1 MEIICFLLKP
11 CISISKTQFSRKRGR
26 AYVRVYLLA
35 QGIHLSILRE
45 GMLIK
50 WFCDTAIEIRSKRWR
65 KKLEKSNVHRNHVD
79 THISLYY
86 LWEPVIYHYLLQYC
100 CLFCYCIL
108 DFIILHD
115 IAREIF
121 IMSPNAIRKNIEIIV
136 LWERREVIGRM
147 ALEPCNY
154 PAILSLSGRRKVA
167 KQTWNGH
174 YVFPIS
180 ALTSK

>member
-11 CISISKTQFSRKRGR
+11 CISISKTQFSRKLCGR
-26 AYVRVYLLA
+26 TYVRVYFSA
-35 QGIHLSILRE
+35 QGIHLCILRE
-45 GMLIK
+45 SMLIK
-50 WFCDTAIEIRSKRWR
+50 WFYDTSIEIRSKRWIKKIR
-65 KKLEKSNVHRNHVD
+65 KVQCRY
-79 THISLYY
+79 ISLYY
-86 LWEPVIYHYLLQYC
+86 LWKFVIFHYLLQSVFILLYIGFYYITRYC
-100 CLFCYCIL
+100 SRNFHYVSK
-108 DFIILHD
+108 HD
-115 IAREIF
+115 KKE
-121 IMSPNAIRKNIEIIV
+121 KNIEIIV

-154 PAILSLSGRRKVA
+154 PAILSLSEWLKLA